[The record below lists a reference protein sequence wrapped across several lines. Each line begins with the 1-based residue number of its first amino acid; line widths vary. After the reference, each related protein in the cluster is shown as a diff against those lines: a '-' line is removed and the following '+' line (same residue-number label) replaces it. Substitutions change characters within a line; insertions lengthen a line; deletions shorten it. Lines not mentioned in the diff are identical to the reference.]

1 MSNNLPIF
9 LEYDSQE
16 QEQKLVDL
24 FEEKTGR
31 TLYPAQDERLLISI
45 IEYKA
50 SLLVNLFN
58 ETARLSLTQYSKGA
72 ILDYIGE
79 MFDTPRLKGENGSDT
94 LLVALNTTFSYDLTI
109 EKGLEVISKDE
120 KYLFETVEDLV
131 IPAGEMSG
139 TVKIQAKETGSDVNI
154 LGIGDINEATK
165 PISYIDYVTNL
176 YGVTGGADVESDEA
190 YIKRILLA
198 PERFTCAGSRQSY
211 IYHTLSANN
220 SIIDATAESVQTP
233 STINICNSGTDT
245 LYTEE
250 DGQIVTPDFTVD
262 VDYNSGTFEFT
273 VNDNTY
279 TFTMPTDSTVRVYPL
294 VEGGATPQSILDD
307 VEHILNGES
316 VNPMTDRVFAVSPD
330 KIDLT
335 INLNVVVD
343 KNSDLEMVSQKV
355 YEAIDEYLE
364 EKNKKL
370 NIQIIPS
377 QIISKVGAV
386 EGVYSVDTG
395 LLTTQQ
401 AKVNEYFDITFNT
414 NITQ

>member
-1 MSNNLPIF
+1 MSNNLPTF
-9 LEYDSQE
+9 LEYDSQTE
-16 QEQKLVDL
+16 EQKLVDL

-58 ETARLSLTQYSKGA
+58 EAARLNLTQYSKGA

-79 MFDTPRLKGENGSDT
+79 MFDTPRLQGEKGSDT
-94 LLVALNTTFSYDLTI
+94 LLIALNTTLTYDLNL

-139 TVKIQAKETGSDVNI
+139 TVKIQAKEIGSDVNI

-165 PISYIDYVTNL
+165 PVSYIDYVTNL
-176 YGVTGGADVESDEA
+176 YGVTGGADIESDEA

-211 IYHTLSANN
+211 IYHALSANT

-233 STINICNSGTDT
+233 ATVNICNSGTDT

-250 DGQIVTPDFTVD
+250 DGQIVTPDFTAD
-262 VDYNSGTFEFT
+262 VNYNSGTFEFT
-273 VNDNTY
+273 VNENTY
-279 TFTMPTDSTVRVYPL
+279 TFTMPSDSTVQVYPL
-294 VEGGATPQSILDD
+294 VEGGSTPQSVLDD
-307 VEHILNGES
+307 VEKVLNGES
-316 VNPMTDRVFAVSPD
+316 INPMTDRVVAISPE

-343 KNSDLEMVSQKV
+343 KNSDLEIVSQNV
-355 YEAIDEYLE
+355 YDAIDEYLE

-386 EGVYSVDTG
+386 DGVYSVDAG
-395 LLTTQQ
+395 NLITQE

-414 NITQ
+414 SISQ